1 MPGIDQF
8 FAVIISRLRRVD
20 QTCGRIAIHTGFAPH
35 HTHSARL
42 GRLKIGGDRSRRG
55 GAKAGHGGCA
65 MTEGNVE
72 IAAGNFGGVIRIC
85 QTYFLWKRIAV
96 QPVNQSLA
104 PAGDNGGL
112 RIMHMRIDKARND
125 EIRTVIDDFGLRM
138 GLAER
143 RARANFSNFTS
154 LQQNSSISPVPSY
167 VWPGRLERVAC
178 ET

>member
-1 MPGIDQF
+1 
-8 FAVIISRLRRVD
+8 
-20 QTCGRIAIHTGFAPH
+20 
-35 HTHSARL
+35 
-42 GRLKIGGDRSRRG
+42 
-55 GAKAGHGGCA
+55 
-65 MTEGNVE
+65 
-72 IAAGNFGGVIRIC
+72 
-85 QTYFLWKRIAV
+85 
-96 QPVNQSLA
+96 
-104 PAGDNGGL
+104 
-112 RIMHMRIDKARND
+112 MHMRIDKARND